1 LEDARTAGVSGCVET
16 GSFGKESYILT
27 GYFNLPKILEI
38 TLNNGVD
45 PITGKKIGLETGDPS
60 TFQSYE
66 ELWDAYL
73 KQIKYFM
80 DIKMKGNDI
89 IEELYATE
97 LPVPFMSLWIED
109 CVKRAKDY
117 NSGGAR
123 YNTQYVQLVGLGT
136 VTLSLSSIKYHVFE
150 NHTFSMEELLKALSS
165 NFEGP
170 MK

>member
-1 LEDARTAGVSGCVET
+1 
-16 GSFGKESYILT
+16 
-27 GYFNLPKILEI
+27 
-38 TLNNGVD
+38 
-45 PITGKKIGLETGDPS
+45 
-60 TFQSYE
+60 
-66 ELWDAYL
+66 
-73 KQIKYFM
+73 M

-150 NHTFSMEELLKALSS
+150 TTHSAWKSS
-165 NFEGP
+165 
-170 MK
+170 